1 MVRGSSAR
9 RHPWFAVGTFA
20 SVLTAFGS
28 ALVAGA
34 ADDKPAKPA
43 AAKSAAAKPDNAK
56 PAEKKDK
63 SEVPVATKAPPAPVK
78 KTEEPAV
85 SVMFDPLKPP
95 LGLNPVEVP
104 ADNPQTAAKVE
115 LGKQLYFDPR
125 LSIDGTISCASCH
138 DPKKGWSNED
148 NFATGIK
155 GQRGGRNAPTIINS
169 AYFPLQFWDGRA
181 DQLEG
186 QALGPI
192 ANPIEMGHA
201 LDACVDCLN
210 AIPGYKKKFQEVF
223 KTDVTQDGI
232 AKAIAAFERTIL
244 SGDAPYDRYKA
255 GDEKALS
262 PAAKRGMDLF
272 FNKAHCSAC
281 HSGPNFSD
289 ASFHNIGVGMQ
300 REKPD
305 EGRRVISKLEGDRGS
320 FKTPGLRDIAKSHPY
335 MHDGSLK
342 TLEEVVEH
350 YNKGGVANDQLDEEI
365 YPLKLTK
372 EEAADLVT
380 FMKEGLA
387 SSKYPLVTP
396 PKLPE

>member
-1 MVRGSSAR
+1 MLRGRIGHR
-9 RHPWFAVGTFA
+9 RPWFALAAIALF
-20 SVLTAFGS
+20 AFGS
-28 ALVAGA
+28 VMISAA
-34 ADDKPAKPA
+34 ADDKGEKPKTDKPA
-43 AAKSAAAKPDNAK
+43 AAKGTSAKSEPAKSK
-56 PAEKKDK
+56 E
-63 SEVPVATKAPPAPVK
+63 EVPVATKAPPAPVAGPG
-78 KTEEPAV
+78 PAV
-85 SVMFDPLKPP
+85 TQIFDPAKPP
-95 LGLNPVEVP
+95 LGLEPVEIP
-104 ADNPQTAAKVE
+104 ADNPQSDAKVE

-125 LSIDGTISCASCH
+125 LSYDGTISCASCH

-155 GQRGGRNAPTIINS
+155 GQRGGRNSPTIINS

-181 DQLEG
+181 DLLEG

-192 ANPIEMGHA
+192 ANPIEMGHTIE
-201 LDACVDCLN
+201 ACVECLN
-210 AIPGYKKKFQEVF
+210 AIPGYKKQFQAVF
-223 KTDVTQDGI
+223 GGPATDKRI
-232 AKAIAAFERTIL
+232 AQAIAAFERTVL
-244 SGDAPYDRYKA
+244 SGDAPYDRFKA

-262 PAAKRGMDLF
+262 PAAKRGMELF

-289 ASFHNIGVGMQ
+289 AAFHNIGVGMDK
-300 REKPD
+300 EKPD
-305 EGRRVISKLEGDRGS
+305 EGRKVVSKLEGDRGS

-350 YNKGGVANDQLDEEI
+350 YNKGGIANDQLDEEI

-372 EEAADLVT
+372 EEVADVVT